1 MTPAP
6 YLNSAQ
12 DDKDTQKTLKP
23 EKSGMAQIF
32 PFRGLTYNPG
42 KTDEFSRVVAP
53 PYDVI
58 SPEHQA
64 ELYDRSPHNIVRI
77 DFCRD
82 ADPYETVPRRFREWQ
97 EDGTL
102 VPEDAPAIYY
112 LSQEYRL
119 QDGVPRERR
128 GFIALATIEDFGG
141 GIHGHEA
148 TMAEPKED
156 RLKLMLACDAQF
168 SSILG
173 LYTDEKPTLTNALR
187 EHVSS
192 RKPKIE
198 AGLGEFGTSRL
209 WAVTDP
215 GLIGMIQEAMS
226 RKAVFIADG
235 HHRYEAASGY
245 RQRRLAEQ
253 PGAAGDEGFNR
264 VMMYFANLEEEGVV
278 ILPTHRLVRELNDM
292 PVRELNEKL
301 QRHFHV
307 EEFPQDAGGRRQ
319 FLETLEH
326 RAQGQRLLGASF
338 KDDPRY
344 LVLRLKD
351 GETMQ
356 QLAPGMSAELRGLDV
371 TTLHVLLMEHVLGVS
386 TRNAVNTDAVAYTHD
401 AEEALAEV
409 ETGGCKAAFIL
420 NPPSA
425 GEMIDV
431 SLTGDKMPQK
441 STYFFP
447 KLVTGLVI
455 HKVEV

>member
-1 MTPAP
+1 
-6 YLNSAQ
+6 
-12 DDKDTQKTLKP
+12 
-23 EKSGMAQIF
+23 MAKIF
-32 PFRGLTYNPG
+32 PFRGLTYDPG
-42 KTDEFSRVVAP
+42 KIGDFSRVVAP

-64 ELYDRSPHNIVRI
+64 ELYDRSPRNVVRI

-102 VPEDAPAIYY
+102 VAEDEPAIYY

-141 GIHGHEA
+141 GIYGHEN
-148 TMAEPKED
+148 TVAEPRED

-168 SSILG
+168 SSILA
-173 LYTDEKPTLTNALR
+173 LYTDEKPTLTDTLS
-187 EHVSS
+187 EHVRT
-192 RKPKIE
+192 RKPRVE
-198 AGLGEFGTSRL
+198 AELGEYGVSRL

-215 GLIGMIQEAMS
+215 GLVGMVQDALG
-226 RKAVFIADG
+226 RQAVFIADG
-235 HHRYEAASGY
+235 HHRYEAACGY
-245 RQRRLAEQ
+245 RARRLAER
-253 PGAAGDEGFNR
+253 PGATGDEGFNR
-264 VMMYFANLEEEGVV
+264 VMMYFANLREEGVV
-278 ILPTHRLVRELNDM
+278 ILPTHRLARELPD
-292 PVRELNEKL
+292 VALGELEEKL

-307 EEFPQDAGGRRQ
+307 EAFPRDGEGRRR
-319 FLETLEH
+319 FLDTLEH
-326 RAQGQRLLGASF
+326 PDGGQRLLGACF
-338 KDDPRY
+338 RGDPRY
-344 LVLRLKD
+344 LVLRLRD
-351 GETMQ
+351 GESVRR
-356 QLAPGMSAELRGLDV
+356 LAPDMSAELRGLDV

-386 TRNAVNTDAVAYTHD
+386 TRGAVNTDAVAYTHD

-409 ETGGCKAAFIL
+409 ENGGCQAAFLL

-425 GEMIDV
+425 AEMIAV
-431 SLTGDKMPQK
+431 SLKGDKMPQK

-455 HKVEV
+455 HKADG

>member
-1 MTPAP
+1 
-6 YLNSAQ
+6 
-12 DDKDTQKTLKP
+12 
-23 EKSGMAQIF
+23 MAKIF
-32 PFRGLTYNPG
+32 PFRGLTYDPG
-42 KTDEFSRVVAP
+42 KTDDFSRVVAP

-64 ELYDRSPHNIVRI
+64 ELYDRSPHNIVRL

-102 VPEDAPAIYY
+102 VPEEAPAIYY

-119 QDGVPRERR
+119 QDGIPRERR
-128 GFIALATIEDFGG
+128 GFIALATLEDFGG

-168 SSILG
+168 SSILA

-187 EHVSS
+187 AHVSS
-192 RKPKIE
+192 RKPNVE
-198 AGLGEFGTSRL
+198 AKLGEFGTSRL

-215 GLIGMIQEAMS
+215 ELIGMLQAVLSE
-226 RKAVFIADG
+226 RAVFIADG
-235 HHRYEAASGY
+235 HHRYEAACAY
-245 RQRRLAEQ
+245 RNRRMSER
-253 PGAAGDEGFNR
+253 PGATGDEGFNR

-278 ILPTHRLVRELNDM
+278 ILPTHRLVRELPDVSV
-292 PVRELNEKL
+292 PELEEKL
-301 QRHFHV
+301 RRHFHV
-307 EEFPQDAGGRRQ
+307 ETFPGNADGRRQ
-319 FLETLEH
+319 FLDTLEH
-326 RAQGQRLLGASF
+326 PRQGQRLLGASF

-344 LVLRLKD
+344 LVLRLRD

-356 QLAPGMSAELRGLDV
+356 QLAPAMSAELRDLDV
-371 TTLHVLLMEHVLGVS
+371 TTLHVLLMEHILGVS

-409 ETGGCKAAFIL
+409 ENGGCLAAFIL

>member
-1 MTPAP
+1 
-6 YLNSAQ
+6 
-12 DDKDTQKTLKP
+12 
-23 EKSGMAQIF
+23 MAKIF

-42 KTDEFSRVVAP
+42 KTDDFSQVVAP
-53 PYDVI
+53 PYDII

-64 ELYDRSPHNIVRI
+64 ELYDRSPHNIVRL

-119 QDGVPRERR
+119 QDGIPRERR
-128 GFIALATIEDFGG
+128 GFIALATLEDFGG

-148 TMAEPKED
+148 TLAEPKED

-168 SSILG
+168 SSILA

-187 EHVSS
+187 AHVSS
-192 RKPKIE
+192 RKPNVE
-198 AGLGEFGTSRL
+198 AKLGEFGTSRL

-215 GLIGMIQEAMS
+215 ELIGMLQAALSE
-226 RKAVFIADG
+226 RAVFIADG
-235 HHRYEAASGY
+235 HHRYEAACAY
-245 RQRRLAEQ
+245 RNRRMSER
-253 PGAAGDEGFNR
+253 PGATGDEGFNR

-278 ILPTHRLVRELNDM
+278 ILPTHRLVRELPDVSV
-292 PVRELNEKL
+292 PELEEKL
-301 QRHFHV
+301 RRHFHV
-307 EEFPQDAGGRRQ
+307 EDFPRNADGRRQ
-319 FLETLEH
+319 FLDTLEH
-326 RAQGQRLLGASF
+326 PGQGQRLLGAAF

-351 GETMQ
+351 GKTMQ
-356 QLAPGMSAELRGLDV
+356 QLAPAMSAELRGLDV
-371 TTLHVLLMEHVLGVS
+371 TTLHVLLMEHILGVS

-409 ETGGCKAAFIL
+409 ENGGFEAAFIL

>member
-1 MTPAP
+1 
-6 YLNSAQ
+6 
-12 DDKDTQKTLKP
+12 
-23 EKSGMAQIF
+23 MAQIF

-42 KTDEFSRVVAP
+42 KTDDFSQVVAP

-64 ELYDRSPHNIVRI
+64 ELYDRSPHNIVRL

-82 ADPYETVPRRFREWQ
+82 ADPYETVPRRFRQWQ

-102 VPEDAPAIYY
+102 VPEAAPAIYY

-128 GFIALATIEDFGG
+128 GFIALATIEDFGDG
-141 GIHGHEA
+141 AIHGHEA

-168 SSILG
+168 SSILA

-187 EHVSS
+187 EHVRS
-192 RKPKIE
+192 RKPGVE
-198 AGLGEFGTSRL
+198 AELGEFGTSRL

-215 GLIGMIQEAMS
+215 ELIGMLQAALSE
-226 RKAVFIADG
+226 RAVFIADG
-235 HHRYEAASGY
+235 HHRYEAACAY
-245 RQRRLAEQ
+245 RNRRMSER
-253 PGAAGDEGFNR
+253 PGATGDEGFNR
-264 VMMYFANLEEEGVV
+264 VMMYFANIEEEGVV
-278 ILPTHRLVRELNDM
+278 ILPTHRLVRELPDVSV
-292 PVRELNEKL
+292 PELEEKL
-301 QRHFHV
+301 RRHFHV
-307 EEFPQDAGGRRQ
+307 EDFPRNADGRRQ

-326 RAQGQRLLGASF
+326 PRQGQRLLGASF

-356 QLAPGMSAELRGLDV
+356 QLAPEMSAELRGLDV
-371 TTLHVLLMEHVLGVS
+371 TTLHVLLMEHILGVS

-409 ETGGCKAAFIL
+409 ENGGCQAAFIL

>member
-1 MTPAP
+1 
-6 YLNSAQ
+6 
-12 DDKDTQKTLKP
+12 
-23 EKSGMAQIF
+23 MAKIF
-32 PFRGLTYNPG
+32 PFRGLTYDPG
-42 KTDEFSRVVAP
+42 KTDDFSRVVAP

-64 ELYDRSPHNIVRI
+64 ELYDRSPHNIVRL

-102 VPEDAPAIYY
+102 VPEEAPAIYY

-119 QDGVPRERR
+119 QDGIPRERR
-128 GFIALATIEDFGG
+128 GFIALATLEDFGG

-148 TMAEPKED
+148 TLAEPKED

-168 SSILG
+168 SSILA

-187 EHVSS
+187 AHVSS
-192 RKPKIE
+192 RKPNVE
-198 AGLGEFGTSRL
+198 AKLGEFGTSRL

-215 GLIGMIQEAMS
+215 ELIGMLQAVLSE
-226 RKAVFIADG
+226 RAVFIADG
-235 HHRYEAASGY
+235 HHRYEAACAY
-245 RQRRLAEQ
+245 RNRRMSER
-253 PGAAGDEGFNR
+253 PGATGDEGFNR

-278 ILPTHRLVRELNDM
+278 ILPTHRLVRELPDVSV
-292 PVRELNEKL
+292 PELEEKL
-301 QRHFHV
+301 RRHFHV
-307 EEFPQDAGGRRQ
+307 EDFPRNVDGRRQ

-326 RAQGQRLLGASF
+326 PRQGQRLLGASF

-356 QLAPGMSAELRGLDV
+356 QLAPAMSAELRGLDV
-371 TTLHVLLMEHVLGVS
+371 TTLHVLLMEHILGVS

-409 ETGGCKAAFIL
+409 ESGGCQAAFIL

>member
-1 MTPAP
+1 
-6 YLNSAQ
+6 
-12 DDKDTQKTLKP
+12 
-23 EKSGMAQIF
+23 MAKIF
-32 PFRGLTYNPG
+32 PFRGLTYDPG
-42 KTDEFSRVVAP
+42 KIGDFSRVVAP

-64 ELYDRSPHNIVRI
+64 ELYDRSPRNVVRI

-141 GIHGHEA
+141 GIHGHEN
-148 TMAEPKED
+148 TMAEPRED

-168 SSILG
+168 SSILA
-173 LYTDEKPTLTNALR
+173 LYTDEKPTLTDALS
-187 EHVSS
+187 EHVRT
-192 RKPKIE
+192 RKPKVE
-198 AGLGEFGTSRL
+198 AELGEYGVSRL

-215 GLIGMIQEAMS
+215 GLVGMVQDALG
-226 RKAVFIADG
+226 RQAVFIADG
-235 HHRYEAASGY
+235 HHRYEAACGY
-245 RQRRLAEQ
+245 RARRLAER
-253 PGAAGDEGFNR
+253 PGATGDEGFNR
-264 VMMYFANLEEEGVV
+264 VMMYFANLREEGVV
-278 ILPTHRLVRELNDM
+278 ILPTHRLVRELPDVA
-292 PVRELNEKL
+292 PGELEEKL
-301 QRHFHV
+301 QRHFQV
-307 EEFPQDAGGRRQ
+307 EAFPRDGEGRRR
-319 FLETLEH
+319 FLDTLEH
-326 RAQGQRLLGASF
+326 PDGGQRFLGACF
-338 KDDPRY
+338 RGDPRY
-344 LVLRLKD
+344 LVLRLRD
-351 GETMQ
+351 GESLRR
-356 QLAPGMSAELRGLDV
+356 LAPDMSAELRGLDV

-386 TRNAVNTDAVAYTHD
+386 TRDAVNTDAVAYTHD

-409 ETGGCKAAFIL
+409 ENGGCQAAFLL

-425 GEMIDV
+425 AEMIAV
-431 SLTGDKMPQK
+431 SLKGDKMPQK

-455 HKVEV
+455 HKVDG

>member
-1 MTPAP
+1 
-6 YLNSAQ
+6 
-12 DDKDTQKTLKP
+12 
-23 EKSGMAQIF
+23 
-32 PFRGLTYNPG
+32 
-42 KTDEFSRVVAP
+42 
-53 PYDVI
+53 
-58 SPEHQA
+58 
-64 ELYDRSPHNIVRI
+64 
-77 DFCRD
+77 
-82 ADPYETVPRRFREWQ
+82 
-97 EDGTL
+97 
-102 VPEDAPAIYY
+102 
-112 LSQEYRL
+112 
-119 QDGVPRERR
+119 
-128 GFIALATIEDFGG
+128 
-141 GIHGHEA
+141 
-148 TMAEPKED
+148 
-156 RLKLMLACDAQF
+156 
-168 SSILG
+168 
-173 LYTDEKPTLTNALR
+173 
-187 EHVSS
+187 
-192 RKPKIE
+192 
-198 AGLGEFGTSRL
+198 
-209 WAVTDP
+209 
-215 GLIGMIQEAMS
+215 MIQEAMS

-245 RQRRLAEQ
+245 RNRRLAER

-278 ILPTHRLVRELNDM
+278 ILPTHRLVRELPDM
-292 PVRELNEKL
+292 PVRELTEKL
-301 QRHFHV
+301 QRHFLV

-356 QLAPGMSAELRGLDV
+356 QLAPEMSAELRCLDV
-371 TTLHVLLMEHVLGVS
+371 TTLHVLLMEHILGVS

-409 ETGGCKAAFIL
+409 ENGGCRAAFIL

>member
-1 MTPAP
+1 
-6 YLNSAQ
+6 
-12 DDKDTQKTLKP
+12 
-23 EKSGMAQIF
+23 MAQIF
-32 PFRGLTYNPG
+32 PFRGLTYNPV
-42 KTDEFSRVVAP
+42 KTDDFSQVVAP

-64 ELYDRSPHNIVRI
+64 ELYDRSPHNIVRL

-82 ADPYETVPRRFREWQ
+82 ADPYDTVPRRFREWQ

-128 GFIALATIEDFGG
+128 GFIALATLEDFGDG
-141 GIHGHEA
+141 AIHGHEA

-168 SSILG
+168 SSILA

-187 EHVSS
+187 EHVRS
-192 RKPKIE
+192 RKPDVE
-198 AGLGEFGTSRL
+198 AELGEFGTSRL

-215 GLIGMIQEAMS
+215 EPIGMLQAALSE
-226 RKAVFIADG
+226 RAVFIADG
-235 HHRYEAASGY
+235 HHRYEAACAY
-245 RQRRLAEQ
+245 RNRRMSER
-253 PGAAGDEGFNR
+253 PGATGDEGFNR

-278 ILPTHRLVRELNDM
+278 ILPTHRLVRELPDVSV
-292 PVRELNEKL
+292 PELEERL
-301 QRHFHV
+301 RRHFHV
-307 EEFPQDAGGRRQ
+307 ETFPRNTDGRRQ

-326 RAQGQRLLGASF
+326 PRQGQRLLGASF

-344 LVLRLKD
+344 LVLRLRD

-356 QLAPGMSAELRGLDV
+356 QLAPEMSAELRGLDV
-371 TTLHVLLMEHVLGVS
+371 TTLHVLLMEHILGVS
-386 TRNAVNTDAVAYTHD
+386 TRNAVNTDTVAYTHD
-401 AEEALAEV
+401 AEAAVAEV
-409 ETGGCKAAFIL
+409 ENGGCQAAFIL

>member
-1 MTPAP
+1 
-6 YLNSAQ
+6 
-12 DDKDTQKTLKP
+12 
-23 EKSGMAQIF
+23 MAKIF
-32 PFRGLTYNPG
+32 PFRGLTYDPG
-42 KTDEFSRVVAP
+42 KIDDLSRVVAP

-64 ELYDRSPHNIVRI
+64 ELYERSPHNIVRL

-82 ADPYETVPRRFREWQ
+82 ADPYETVPRRFRQWLE
-97 EDGTL
+97 EGIL
-102 VPEDAPAIYY
+102 VAEEAPAIYY

-119 QDGVPRERR
+119 QDGGLRDRR
-128 GFIALATIEDFGG
+128 GFIALAAIEDFGG

-148 TMAEPKED
+148 TLAEPRED

-168 SSILG
+168 SSILA
-173 LYTDEKPTLTNALR
+173 LYADEKPTLTNALR
-187 EHVSS
+187 EHVNS
-192 RKPKIE
+192 RKPRVA
-198 AGLGEFGTSRL
+198 AGPDELGASRL

-215 GLIGMIQEAMS
+215 GLIRMMQEAMS

-235 HHRYEAASGY
+235 HHRYEAACNY
-245 RQRRLAEQ
+245 RRRRLAER
-253 PGAAGDEGFNR
+253 PGATGDEGFNR

-278 ILPTHRLVRELNDM
+278 ILPTHRLVRDLHV

-301 QRHFHV
+301 ERHFHV
-307 EEFPQDAGGRRQ
+307 QAFPRSPAGRRQ
-319 FLETLEH
+319 FLETLE
-326 RAQGQRLLGASF
+326 RPDGSRRLLGASF

-344 LVLRLKD
+344 LVLRLRD
-351 GETMQ
+351 GETMR
-356 QLAPGMSAELRGLDV
+356 QLAPGMGPELRGLEV
-371 TTLHVLLMEHVLGVS
+371 TTLHVLLMEHILGVS

-409 ETGGCKAAFIL
+409 DNGGCRAAFIL
-420 NPPSA
+420 KPPSA

-431 SLTGDKMPQK
+431 SLKGDKMPQK

>member
-1 MTPAP
+1 
-6 YLNSAQ
+6 
-12 DDKDTQKTLKP
+12 
-23 EKSGMAQIF
+23 MAQIF

-64 ELYDRSPHNIVRI
+64 ELYDRSPHNVVRI

-192 RKPKIE
+192 RKPNDRGRSS
-198 AGLGEFGTSRL
+198 ASS
-209 WAVTDP
+209 APP
-215 GLIGMIQEAMS
+215 G
-226 RKAVFIADG
+226 
-235 HHRYEAASGY
+235 SG
-245 RQRRLAEQ
+245 R
-253 PGAAGDEGFNR
+253 
-264 VMMYFANLEEEGVV
+264 
-278 ILPTHRLVRELNDM
+278 
-292 PVRELNEKL
+292 
-301 QRHFHV
+301 
-307 EEFPQDAGGRRQ
+307 
-319 FLETLEH
+319 
-326 RAQGQRLLGASF
+326 
-338 KDDPRY
+338 
-344 LVLRLKD
+344 
-351 GETMQ
+351 
-356 QLAPGMSAELRGLDV
+356 
-371 TTLHVLLMEHVLGVS
+371 
-386 TRNAVNTDAVAYTHD
+386 
-401 AEEALAEV
+401 
-409 ETGGCKAAFIL
+409 
-420 NPPSA
+420 
-425 GEMIDV
+425 
-431 SLTGDKMPQK
+431 
-441 STYFFP
+441 
-447 KLVTGLVI
+447 
-455 HKVEV
+455 

>member
-1 MTPAP
+1 
-6 YLNSAQ
+6 
-12 DDKDTQKTLKP
+12 
-23 EKSGMAQIF
+23 MAKIF
-32 PFRGLTYNPG
+32 PFRGLTYDPG
-42 KTDEFSRVVAP
+42 KTDDFSRVVAP

-64 ELYDRSPHNIVRI
+64 ELYDRSPHNIVRL

-102 VPEDAPAIYY
+102 VPEEAPAIYY

-119 QDGVPRERR
+119 EDGIPRERR
-128 GFIALATIEDFGG
+128 GFIALATLEDFGG

-148 TMAEPKED
+148 TLAEPKED

-168 SSILG
+168 SSILA

-187 EHVSS
+187 AHVSS
-192 RKPKIE
+192 RKPNVK
-198 AGLGEFGTSRL
+198 AKLGEFGTSRL

-215 GLIGMIQEAMS
+215 ELIGMLQAVLSE
-226 RKAVFIADG
+226 RAVFIADG
-235 HHRYEAASGY
+235 HHRYEAACAY
-245 RQRRLAEQ
+245 RNRRMSER
-253 PGAAGDEGFNR
+253 PGATGDEGFNR

-278 ILPTHRLVRELNDM
+278 ILPTHRLVRELPDLSV
-292 PVRELNEKL
+292 PELEEKL
-301 QRHFHV
+301 RRHFHL
-307 EEFPQDAGGRRQ
+307 EAFPRNADGRRQ
-319 FLETLEH
+319 FLDTLEH
-326 RAQGQRLLGASF
+326 PGQGQRLLGAAF

-344 LVLRLKD
+344 LALRLRD

-371 TTLHVLLMEHVLGVS
+371 TTLHVLLMEHILGVS

-409 ETGGCKAAFIL
+409 DNGGCRAAFIL

>member
-1 MTPAP
+1 
-6 YLNSAQ
+6 
-12 DDKDTQKTLKP
+12 
-23 EKSGMAQIF
+23 MAQIF

-42 KTDEFSRVVAP
+42 KIDDFSRVVAP

-82 ADPYETVPRRFREWQ
+82 ADPYETVPQRFRQWQ

-119 QDGVPRERR
+119 QDGAPRERR
-128 GFIALATIEDFGG
+128 GFIALVAIEDFGG

-148 TMAEPKED
+148 TLAEPRED

-187 EHVSS
+187 EHVGS
-192 RKPKIE
+192 RKPKIA

-215 GLIGMIQEAMS
+215 GIIGMIQEAMS
-226 RKAVFIADG
+226 RRAVFIADG

-245 RQRRLAEQ
+245 RNRRLAER
-253 PGAAGDEGFNR
+253 PGAAGDGRFNR
-264 VMMYFANLEEEGVV
+264 VMMYFANLKEEGVV
-278 ILPTHRLVRELNDM
+278 ILPTHRLVRDLPDV
-292 PVRELNEKL
+292 PIRELNEKL
-301 QRHFHV
+301 QRHFHMKA
-307 EEFPQDAGGRRQ
+307 FSRNPDGRRK

-326 RAQGQRLLGASF
+326 PDGGQRLLGASF

-344 LVLRLKD
+344 LVLRLRD
-351 GETMQ
+351 GETIQ
-356 QLAPGMSAELRGLDV
+356 QLAPEMGPELRGLDV
-371 TTLHVLLMEHVLGVS
+371 TTLHVLLMEHILGVS
-386 TRNAVNTDAVAYTHD
+386 TRNAMNTDAVAYTHD

-409 ETGGCKAAFIL
+409 EDGGCKAAFIL

-431 SLTGDKMPQK
+431 SLKGDKMPQK